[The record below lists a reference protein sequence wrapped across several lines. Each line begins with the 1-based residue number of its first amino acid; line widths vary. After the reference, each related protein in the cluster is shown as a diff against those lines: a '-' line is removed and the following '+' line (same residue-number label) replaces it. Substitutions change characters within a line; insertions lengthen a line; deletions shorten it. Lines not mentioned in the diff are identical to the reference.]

1 MKIGVLL
8 PYKENFS
15 KDSAGAVSIF
25 VNDTNRLSSFK
36 NNIKVFGST
45 RSKKNLKNY
54 TNIILKKNFLLSTSS
69 QYLKNFTNIIQNEQ
83 IDILEIHNRPHY
95 INYLDKFL
103 DCKKILYFHNDPLKM
118 QGSISVK
125 DRVNLLKKT
134 DKIIFNSYWSKSRF
148 LIGLSGTDQ
157 FRNINVIHQ
166 STSKTKIDFNKK
178 KKIISF
184 VGKLNS
190 SKGYDIFGKTI
201 LKILDKYND
210 WSSIVIGDEPR
221 EKFSFKHDRLHQ
233 LGFRNNSYV
242 LRKLKNVSISVVPSK
257 WDEPFGRSSL
267 EAASR
272 GCALIISNTGGL
284 NETTQNA
291 LILNKITVNN
301 LFKKIEL
308 LIKDKKLRNQLQKKA
323 YINFKLTDKYSSK
336 LIDEARNSLIKKKIN
351 VNHNNTKNLK
361 ILHITNFNERFDGR
375 LHYNTGKRL
384 NNGFIRLGHNVFN
397 ISDRDILSNYK
408 KLSDPKGIGTL
419 NDKIINSFNNFNP
432 DLIVMGH
439 ADRVSTE
446 TLDFLKNKKKNL
458 KIAQWFL
465 DPISKFG
472 PDYNNNKKRLL
483 KFQNFTEAN
492 FITTDP
498 KSIDFKNNN
507 SFFIPNPADKSFE
520 TLENYKINPEND
532 VFFAMSHGVHR
543 GVLKKGKFDD
553 REIILKKL
561 INENKDIKFDFYG
574 LDNKQPIWGDNFK
587 SILSNSKMG
596 LNLSRGKPVKY
607 YSSDRLAQLMGNG
620 LLTLID
626 EKTFYSDFFTKNE
639 IITYKNYNDLV
650 EKINKYKRNDKERK
664 LIARNGKKKY
674 LKYFNS
680 SLVAKYILNKTLG
693 IRNKDNFL
701 WEQLQGK

>member
-1 MKIGVLL
+1 MKIAILL

-15 KDSAGAVSIF
+15 KDLAGAVSIF
-25 VNDTNRLSSFK
+25 VNNTNRLSLFR
-36 NNIKVFGST
+36 NNIGVFGST
-45 RSKKNLKNY
+45 TSKKRLKNY
-54 TNIILKKNFLLSTSS
+54 TNIGLKKNILKSTTS
-69 QYLKNFTNIIQNEQ
+69 QYLNNFTNIIRNKQ

-148 LIGLSGTDQ
+148 LIGLSGIDQ

-439 ADRVSTE
+439 ADGVSTE

-561 INENKDIKFDFYG
+561 INKNKDIKFDFYG
-574 LDNKQPIWGDNFK
+574 LDNKQPIWGDTFK